1 MMKPKFVLPTILGT
15 IILVA
20 SIFVFQ
26 PLDEA
31 QTVHDIIIGSQR
43 PMVFVLLDGMQIDH
57 NDDGTIDPPELILL
71 YNGLTNAETADI
83 EFNTNLNTLGQLD
96 DDGTPADGDIVL
108 EQNTGAGWIIV
119 QTLDTTSTGTDHK
132 DFSNIQGLRL
142 RLVDDAAGGGTQTT
156 TFAEAAYVSLTIVG
170 T

>member
-1 MMKPKFVLPTILGT
+1 MMKPNFVLPIILGT

-31 QTVHDIIIGSQR
+31 QTVHDTIIGSQR
-43 PMVFVLLDGMQIDH
+43 PMVFVMLDGMQIDH
-57 NDDGTIDPPELILL
+57 NDNGAINPPEIILL
-71 YNGLTNAETADI
+71 YNGLTNANTADI
-83 EFNTNLNTLGQLD
+83 EFNTNLKALAQLD
-96 DDGTPADGDIVL
+96 DDGTTADGDIIL
-108 EQNTGAGWIIV
+108 EQNTGAGWTKV
-119 QTLDTTSTGTDHK
+119 QTLDTSTGADHK

-156 TFAEAAYVSLTIVG
+156 TFAEGAYVNLTIVD